1 MTKELAHCTHPDYG
15 SFSPCHL
22 LADEGSG
29 RLTQP
34 ARKQCKELYK
44 FEPSDAWL
52 EHIRLASVKIE
63 GSSGS
68 FVSPDGLVLTNQHVA
83 SGQLQKLSTP
93 ERNLRRDG
101 FLAATR
107 AEELKCPDLEVT
119 VLTSYEDVTARVQGA
134 VKAGMSD
141 SAAGDARRA
150 QIAAIEKESTEKNW
164 IAQRSR

>member
-1 MTKELAHCTHPDYG
+1 MKKTSLIALILITVL
-15 SFSPCHL
+15 SPL
-22 LADEGSG
+22 TLFADEGMW
-29 RLTQP
+29 TFDNP
-34 ARKQCKELYK
+34 PRKQWKELYN

-52 EHIRLASVKIE
+52 EQIRLASVKIE

-68 FVSPDGLVLTNQHVA
+68 FVSPNGLVMTNQHVA

-101 FLAATR
+101 FLAATT

-119 VLTSYEDVTARVQGA
+119 VLTSYENVTSRVQGA

-141 SAAGDARRA
+141 SAAGDARRP
-150 QIAAIEKESTEKNW
+150 KSP
-164 IAQRSR
+164 R